1 MTLVAH
7 DRIDSVLDA
16 AQDVLTRR
24 AGSQVRIDD
33 PEDLGGS
40 GRSTVVRVRVADN
53 PVSLDRTVVVKA
65 FDDNSEAGQVLR
77 EIASYRYATALPTV
91 SRPGPQLLASDL
103 DTRILVLTD
112 LGSGRGMLDQLAS
125 NDIDDVHRGV
135 SAWGQALGRMHAA
148 TYGGEDD
155 FQALLRVSGRGGA
168 GPREV
173 SGEPMLAGI
182 GNEAS
187 GSIRR
192 TDEVAAE
199 VGIDV
204 PDEFRRVLDAG
215 LTLFDEGR
223 FRAFSPSDVGPDNIL
238 FNDDGVQFMDYEWG
252 AFRDATLDVAYA
264 LTTFPAALSDQGVAH
279 QVELESALV
288 DAWRSEAGPL
298 WPALNDDTTLE
309 NLLLTPRTLWTWLGT
324 YWMLESDTSGH
335 DWALHTSDPRVVT
348 ARWADLA
355 VAADGMAGGGAVE
368 AVAGVAHDVQRAL
381 QRLWFE

>member
-16 AQDVLTRR
+16 AQDVLARR

-53 PVSLDRTVVVKA
+53 PVSLDRTLVVKA

-77 EIASYRYATALPTV
+77 EIASYRYATALPTA

-112 LGSGRGMLDQLAS
+112 LGNGRGMLDLLESA
-125 NDIDDVHRGV
+125 DIDEVRRGV

-155 FQALLRVSGRGGA
+155 FRALLRVSGRGGA
-168 GPREV
+168 GARTVAGPL
-173 SGEPMLAGI
+173 MLAGI
-182 GNEAS
+182 GSQAS
-187 GSIRR
+187 SSVRR
-192 TDEVAAE
+192 ADEVAAE
-199 VGIDV
+199 IGVDV
-204 PDEFRRVLDAG
+204 PVEFRRVLDAG
-215 LTLFDEGR
+215 LELFDDGR
-223 FRAFSPSDVGPDNIL
+223 FRAFSPCDVGPDNIL
-238 FNDDGVQFMDYEWG
+238 INEDGVQFMDYEWG
-252 AFRDATLDVAYA
+252 AFRDAPLDVGYA
-264 LTTFPAALSDQGVAH
+264 LTTFPSALSDQALQH

-298 WPALNDDTTLE
+298 WPALNDDVTLAT
-309 NLLLTPRTLWTWLGT
+309 LLLTSRTLWTWLGT

-355 VAADGMAGGGAVE
+355 VYADDSVGGD
-368 AVAGVAHDVQRAL
+368 VAESVSAVAHDVQRAL